1 MENPTP
7 QVVRYILSEIMYSK
21 SSIKCALLSL
31 APVVFLL
38 LSWGPEMHCEMLRFI
53 ARGAGACSRTPGS
66 VSFCR
71 AVFLFQKRTWCFS
84 AFVSVSPSLSDFPTQ
99 ASSSPHPLPVSP
111 FSPQQLKVHTASA
124 STSQTPTMLC
134 GLPLPQ
140 PAASLQAPEV
150 ATGLFSDGWGQSP
163 ALGPGRGHLEFLV
176 ALVT

>member
-7 QVVRYILSEIMYSK
+7 QAVRHILSEIMYSK
-21 SSIKCALLSL
+21 SSIKSTLLSL

-38 LSWGPEMHCEMLRFI
+38 WFWGPEMNCEVLRFI
-53 ARGAGACSRTPGS
+53 ARGWGLQPGLWALCHS
-66 VSFCR
+66 VG
-71 AVFLFQKRTWCFS
+71 LFFRFFFFFSKKTSCFS

-99 ASSSPHPLPVSP
+99 ASSSPHPFPVSP

-140 PAASLQAPEV
+140 PAASVQPQAV
-150 ATGLFSDGWGQSP
+150 ATGFCLPMGAAKAQL
-163 ALGPGRGHLEFLV
+163 LGPRE
-176 ALVT
+176 AT